1 MKFFLILS
9 LLFYIE
15 ASVISDTQLKKK
27 KSQLKIIEEKE
38 KKLIQTITVSK
49 RFINCLNKSK
59 IIPKSIIDKFATQKK
74 IIVTKDYEYIVD
86 PKNAMRNKINNSIK
100 LCVNKEKSNGIRLEF
115 EEESVESSKSDS
127 AENSFDCNITKL
139 VESINANFPKNVKA
153 NRISLTVQDNYS
165 ELNTYVNNLRTQSE
179 EARDYKFFD
188 ILFDANCQSIV
199 GLYISKKEYKR
210 KKEKI
215 HFLMNR
221 RIFDVNIKR
230 I

>member
-1 MKFFLILS
+1 M
-9 LLFYIE
+9 
-15 ASVISDTQLKKK
+15 
-27 KSQLKIIEEKE
+27 
-38 KKLIQTITVSK
+38 IQTITVSK
-49 RFINCLNKSK
+49 RFINCLYKSK
-59 IIPKSIIDKFATQKK
+59 IIPKSIIDEFATQKK

-188 ILFDANCQSIV
+188 ILFDANCQSMV

-210 KKEKI
+210 KKEKNT
-215 HFLMNR
+215 F
-221 RIFDVNIKR
+221 FDE
-230 I
+230 

>member
-59 IIPKSIIDKFATQKK
+59 IIPKSIIDEFATQKK

-115 EEESVESSKSDS
+115 EGESVESSKSDFDSEIFS

-165 ELNTYVNNLRTQSE
+165 ELNTYVNNLRTQNE

-188 ILFDANCQSIV
+188 ILFDANCQSMV

-210 KKEKI
+210 KKEKNT
-215 HFLMNR
+215 F
-221 RIFDVNIKR
+221 FDE
-230 I
+230 